1 MRKKWYLMILPAL
14 AVLLCIS
21 SSVFAEVKSTAQISG
36 DKQGALVLQISGE
49 EYRVSYVEQMKG
61 TAKRYTLEIGGL
73 DAVPE
78 EQKTVAAG
86 ELLRQLG
93 FSDAAEELREETLLA
108 IVTGTELSILRQ
120 NASRNED
127 HYFAVAR
134 TRHNDYEHSIVGFA
148 NQIDPELS
156 WELRLDTSSNYAV
169 DHDQTR
175 VMLHY
180 TDPKTPA
187 QRQTWTSPTAMGET
201 GKDELLVYKQDLST
215 GAGMGIAFDFAF
227 RDDVSNVFLETYFY
241 VRASSVDNPA
251 EFNPIISGSLQSDAE
266 RDYRII
272 VDFPQGFRVKFHE
285 RYEPIQLY

>member
-1 MRKKWYLMILPAL
+1 MRKKWYLMILTAL

-21 SSVFAEVKSTAQISG
+21 RSVFAEVKSMAQISG
-36 DKQGALVLQISGE
+36 DKQGALLLQVNGE
-49 EYRVSYVEQMKG
+49 EYQVSYMEQIKG
-61 TAKRYTLEIGGL
+61 TEKRYTLDLREL

-78 EQKTVAAG
+78 EEKTVAVS
-86 ELLRQLG
+86 ELLRQIC
-93 FSDAAEELREETLLA
+93 FADAAEELSEETLLA
-108 IVTGTELSILRQ
+108 MVSGRELSILRQ

-187 QRQTWTSPTAMGET
+187 QRQTWTSPTTLGGM
-201 GKDELLVYKQDLST
+201 GKDKLLMYEHEIYT
-215 GAGMGIAFDFAF
+215 GSGLGIAFDFAF
-227 RDDVSNVFLETYFY
+227 RRDVSDAFLETYFY
-241 VRASSVDNPA
+241 VRVSSANHA
-251 EFNPIISGSLQSDAE
+251 EMNPIISGSLQSDAE

-285 RYEPIQLY
+285 RYGPFQLY